1 MDCEETMKKIIGI
14 LITVALVFPAS
25 ALALESAKELS
36 AKALKECQQG
46 RNANAHAVRLASF
59 EQAQALAERAL
70 DLDDQ
75 LAEGHF
81 ALFCGLGEQMRLDG
95 ESLSSLFG
103 LSRIISALD
112 RTLELDPNH
121 LDALSAKATF
131 LVKLPRLLGGDP
143 EKGEQL
149 LRRVIRE
156 DPTSIHA
163 RVTLAQIHADRGEY
177 VEARVLATLA
187 LKHAQDQQRQ
197 DLIPEAGTLL
207 TKLQMVAKL

>member
-1 MDCEETMKKIIGI
+1 MKKIIGI

-46 RNANAHAVRLASF
+46 RNANASAVRLASF

-81 ALFCGLGEQMRLDG
+81 ALFCGLGEQMRLAG

-131 LVKLPRLLGGDP
+131 LVKLPRLLGGDL

-149 LRRVIRE
+149 LRHVIRE

-163 RVTLAQIHADRGEY
+163 QVTLAQIHADRGEY
-177 VEARVLATLA
+177 VEAMVLATLA
-187 LKHAQDQQRQ
+187 LKHAQGQQRQ
-197 DLIPEAGTLL
+197 DLIPAARHLL
-207 TKLQMVAKL
+207 ADLRRAARL

>member
-149 LRRVIRE
+149 LRRVIQE

-177 VEARVLATLA
+177 GKARVLATLA
-187 LKHAQDQQRQ
+187 LKHAEDQQRQ
-197 DLIPEAGTLL
+197 DLIPEVRTLL
-207 TKLQMVAKL
+207 AKLQIVAKL

>member
-1 MDCEETMKKIIGI
+1 MKKIIGI

-46 RNANAHAVRLASF
+46 RNANVHAVRLASF

-70 DLDDQ
+70 DLDNQ

-177 VEARVLATLA
+177 RKAMDLATLA

-197 DLIPEAGTLL
+197 DLIPETRHLL
-207 TKLQMVAKL
+207 ADLRMAARL

>member
-1 MDCEETMKKIIGI
+1 MKKIIGI
-14 LITVALVFPAS
+14 LITVVLVFPAS

-36 AKALKECQQG
+36 AKALKDCQQG
-46 RNANAHAVRLASF
+46 RNANASAVRLAFF

-81 ALFCGLGEQMRLDG
+81 ALFCGLGEQIRLDG

-103 LSRIISALD
+103 LSRILSALD
-112 RTLELDPNH
+112 RTLRLDPNH

-131 LVKLPRLLGGDP
+131 LVKLPRLLGGDL

-177 VEARVLATLA
+177 VEAMVLTTLA
-187 LKHAQDQQRQ
+187 LKHAQDQQWQ
-197 DLIPEAGTLL
+197 DLIPDARHLL
-207 TKLQMVAKL
+207 ADLRMAARL